1 MPTKD
6 CPNLVR
12 EIRKRLGISQE
23 QLARELGISFQT
35 VNRWENAK
43 AKPSQM
49 GRKLLKAK
57 LFAMGKDGEDLLGV
71 FFPLNQDG
79 DFLK

>member
-1 MPTKD
+1 MPVED

-43 AKPSQM
+43 ATPSQM
-49 GRKLLKAK
+49 AIKLLKAK
-57 LFAMGKDGEDLLGV
+57 VSAMGKEGEDLLSL
-71 FFPLNQDG
+71 F
-79 DFLK
+79 